1 MARTQGSHSGIT
13 GPRVR
18 EVALK
23 LFAQHGYAAVSM
35 RQIAREVGVQVGAIY
50 NYTPDK
56 QALLFSLLKGH
67 MDELLS
73 TWEAEPR
80 PEGPRD
86 RLEAFVRFHIRFNL
100 DRPQAIFISYM
111 ELRNL
116 APENFAVI
124 EAQRKVYEGALEA
137 ILRDGQSEGA
147 FSVPD
152 TRLASYALIAML
164 TGVNTWYR
172 AGGRLSI
179 EEVADI
185 YWDMVRKSVSAD

>member
-1 MARTQGSHSGIT
+1 
-13 GPRVR
+13 
-18 EVALK
+18 
-23 LFAQHGYAAVSM
+23 
-35 RQIAREVGVQVGAIY
+35 
-50 NYTPDK
+50 
-56 QALLFSLLKGH
+56 
-67 MDELLS
+67 
-73 TWEAEPR
+73 
-80 PEGPRD
+80 
-86 RLEAFVRFHIRFNL
+86 
-100 DRPQAIFISYM
+100 M